1 MLAGLKLGLQFLFSK
16 MFDHFIHL
24 WESPE
29 DVIATSV
36 ACVE

>member
-16 MFDHFIHL
+16 MFDHFIHV

-36 ACVE
+36 ACVK